1 MGATFTLDM
10 TQLAGFAGASPVA
23 AASSATLTAFG
34 ARYITAL
41 AERNNGRPGT
51 IPRTGNLRRDWN
63 TSVQM
68 GAAESHLVIHST
80 GAADKYAGLQEF
92 GGTIT
97 PKRSKYLWI
106 PAKAN
111 LTPAGVARLTPTQ
124 ARAQGGLFAKGAFFG
139 RPQVKSDAKGYGPH
153 AVPLFW
159 LRKSVTVPARLGA
172 NALFKQ
178 MAPEIGKS
186 IVERVKESLNG

>member
-1 MGATFTLDM
+1 MGAAFTLDM
-10 TQLAGFAGASPVA
+10 SQLAGFAGRAPFASA
-23 AASSATLTAFG
+23 ATSTLTTFG
-34 ARYITAL
+34 ARYIEAL
-41 AERNNGRPGT
+41 ALRNNGRPGT

-68 GAAESHLVIHST
+68 GAAEAHLVIHST

-111 LTPAGVARLTPTQ
+111 LTAAGVARLTPTQ
-124 ARAQGGLFAKGAFFG
+124 ARQQGGFFAKGAFFG
-139 RPQVKSDAKGYGPH
+139 RPQTKRDARGVGPH

-172 NALFKQ
+172 NALFQ
-178 MAPEIGKS
+178 RMAPEIGTA